1 MNTMRVKA
9 VKELLEQN
17 GWRHVRTRGDHFIY
31 AKEGAR
37 RPIVV
42 PGKDSDDL
50 KGGTLG
56 SILRE
61 AGLK

>member
-1 MNTMRVKA
+1 MATMKVKA
-9 VKELLEQN
+9 VIELLKKN
-17 GWRHVRTRGDHFIY
+17 GWEYVRTNGDHHIY
-31 AKEGAR
+31 YKQGAR
-37 RPIVV
+37 RPIVI

-50 KGGTLG
+50 KDGTLA

>member
-1 MNTMRVKA
+1 MATMKVKK
-9 VKELLEQN
+9 VIELLEEN
-17 GWRHVRTRGDHFIY
+17 GWRFIRTKGDHHIY
-31 AKEGAR
+31 FKEGAR

-50 KGGTLG
+50 KDGTLS

>member
-1 MNTMRVKA
+1 MTMKVKK
-9 VKELLEQN
+9 VISLLEDN
-17 GWRHVRTRGDHFIY
+17 GWTFVRMRGDHRIY
-31 AKEGAR
+31 FKPGAR

-42 PGKDSDDL
+42 PGKENDDL
-50 KGGTLG
+50 KDGTLA

>member
-1 MNTMRVKA
+1 MATLKVKA
-9 VKELLEQN
+9 VKELLEEN
-17 GWRHVRTRGDHFIY
+17 GWAYIRTRGDHHIY
-31 AKEGAR
+31 HKKSAR

-50 KGGTLG
+50 KDGTLA

>member
-1 MNTMRVKA
+1 MILKVKA
-9 VKELLEQN
+9 VVALLEKN
-17 GWRHVRTRGDHFIY
+17 GWKFIRMKGDHRVFHKDG
-31 AKEGAR
+31 AK

-42 PGKDSDDL
+42 PGKENDDL
-50 KGGTLG
+50 KDGTLS

>member
-1 MNTMRVKA
+1 MKMSVREVIS
-9 VKELLEQN
+9 LLEKN
-17 GWRHVRTRGDHFIY
+17 GWTFRRMKGDHRIY
-31 AKEGAR
+31 YREGAR

-42 PGKDSDDL
+42 PGKLSDDL
-50 KGGTLG
+50 KEGTLN